1 MKLVIQIPC
10 FNEEPV
16 IRETLAALPRRVD
29 GFHEVEW
36 LIVDDGSADGTVQA
50 AREAGADHVHRLG
63 AHRGLATAFSSG
75 LRAAL
80 DLGADVIVNFD
91 ADLQY
96 RPDDIPALVLPILEG
111 RAEIVIAER
120 RDPYRFE
127 SSLTKRLLSRIGNRI
142 VCWVSGLEINDA
154 PSGFRA
160 MSREAAARINIF
172 SRYSYTLEMVIQA
185 GRLGI
190 PVAMIPVE
198 INPPRRPSR
207 LMRSIPHYVL
217 RSGLTVIRIGL
228 IYKPAFTLGV
238 IGCFLL
244 FGAAC
249 FFGLDR
255 LGYGTRSFLIGMT
268 LVILGSQSLVTG
280 ILANLVA
287 VNRRLLEELVARQR
301 RSHEK

>member
-10 FNEEPV
+10 FNEEQV
-16 IRETLAALPRRVD
+16 IRETLAALPRRLQ
-29 GFHEVEW
+29 GFQAVEW
-36 LIVDDGSADGTVQA
+36 LVVDDGCVDGTVQA
-50 AREAGADHVHRLG
+50 AREAGVDHVLSLG
-63 AHRGLATAFSSG
+63 AHRGLATAFSAG

-96 RPDDIPALVLPILEG
+96 RPEDIPALVHPILEG
-111 RAEIVIAER
+111 QAEIVIGER

-127 SSLTKRLLSRIGNRI
+127 SSRAKRLLSRIGNRI

-190 PVAMIPVE
+190 PVTLIPVE
-198 INPPRRPSR
+198 INPPKRPSR
-207 LMRSIPHYVL
+207 LMRSVPHYVL
-217 RSGLTVIRIGL
+217 RSGLTVVRIGL
-228 IYKPAFTLGV
+228 IYKPAFTLGL

-244 FGAAC
+244 LCGGGFLLC
-249 FFGLDR
+249 DW
-255 LGYGTRSFLIGMT
+255 LGYGTRSFWIGVT
-268 LVILGSQSLVTG
+268 LMILGSQSVVTG